1 MSQKDNNTLEVIRV
15 LTGSIMIDND
25 ILNTYY
31 SLKKSTKKQIS
42 NEVKIITKRLNEGKK
57 KGNLLCLLFI
67 LTC

>member
-42 NEVKIITKRLNEGKK
+42 NEVKIITKQLNEGKK